1 MLNEQGFDLWAD
13 GYDRSVG
20 LSDEGNTYPF
30 VGYKRVL
37 NAIYN
42 AVLATAVK
50 PCWISVSARAR

>member
-1 MLNEQGFDLWAD
+1 MLNEQGFNLWAD

-30 VGYKRVL
+30 AGYKRVL
-37 NAIYN
+37 NAITTRCWQ
-42 AVLATAVK
+42 TAVK